1 MDTVLAADKNENA
14 AGQTHDT
21 HDRDALT
28 TEIVQMLYVGSTSAL
43 VMALVV
49 SALLVYSLSDIIHVR
64 QIVAWSGIVLLTYTA
79 RKLLTM
85 AYHRRSHR
93 DENAQ
98 VWLQRFRIATGF
110 CGIAWGLAG
119 LLLFPH
125 NTEQQAFLIFV
136 LAGVLGGGITVYS
149 IDNMTAVSYAAGT
162 LLLAIPRFLI
172 NNDVFSVTLGI
183 MLVLYVVYVMLAGRR
198 AANSIRENIL
208 LRVAS
213 ARSKQEL
220 AVFAQR
226 QKLHIE
232 STPMGVIEWD
242 VDSRAVL
249 WNSAAENIF
258 GYSSH
263 EALGRHIS
271 FIVHP
276 TSLQQLEEAV
286 EAILSGQANH
296 NFVHEN
302 LRQDGEIIHCE
313 WLNTPLKNP
322 DGSVVGWA
330 SLVQDKT
337 AFKKAQEEVYQL
349 AYFDVL
355 TNLPNRR
362 LLLDR
367 LSQALIASKRAE
379 SYGAVIFLDLD
390 NFKTLNDTKGHAV
403 GDLLLREVAAR
414 LHRSVREND
423 TVARI
428 GGDEFVLV
436 LSILGQTQEQAQAT
450 CHQIAEKVIQEINRP
465 YHLNAHEH
473 HSSASVGVC
482 LFLGQ
487 ELSVDEVLKR
497 ADTAMYQAKQAG
509 RNNMQFFNASLQ
521 PALDLRARLQNDLRL
536 SLVNEELVLFYQVQ
550 VDHQFNISGAEV
562 LIRWMHPEMG
572 LVSPAEFIPLAED
585 SGQIIPIGTWVLRE
599 ACQRL
604 KTWEA
609 SKQNADLRL
618 SVNVSARQFGQSD
631 FVNQV
636 SMALSIAGC
645 QARLLRLELTESLV
659 LQNIEDVV
667 SKMRALKELGVSLA
681 MDDFGTGYS
690 SLSVLRYLPLD
701 ELKIDQGFVR
711 ELLVDSDDMVIVQTI
726 IAMGKNLG
734 MEVIAEGVE
743 TQEQAAL
750 LQKFGC
756 MAYQGY
762 LFGKPMPIGEF
773 EANTRLALKA
783 PPAMTPIMLH

>member
-1 MDTVLAADKNENA
+1 MAANKSENA
-14 AGQTHDT
+14 AVQTHES
-21 HDRDALT
+21 HDRAALT
-28 TEIVQMLYVGSTSAL
+28 TEIVQMLYMGSTSAL
-43 VMALVV
+43 LMALVV
-49 SALLVYSLSDIIHVR
+49 SALLAYSLSDIIPLRH
-64 QIVAWSGIVLLTYTA
+64 IIAWCGIVLLTYSG

-85 AYHRRSHR
+85 AYHRQPQR
-93 DENAQ
+93 DEDAP
-98 VWLQRFRIATGF
+98 VWLQRFRIATGC
-110 CGIAWGLAG
+110 CGISWGMAG
-119 LLLFPH
+119 LLMFPH

-136 LAGVLGGGITVYS
+136 LAGVMGGGITMYA
-149 IDNMTAVSYAAGT
+149 IDNMTAVAYAAGT
-162 LLLAIPRFLI
+162 LILAIPRFLI

-183 MLVLYVVYVMLAGRR
+183 MMVLYIVYVMLAGRR
-198 AANSIRENIL
+198 SSHSIRENIL
-208 LRVAS
+208 LRVAT

-242 VDSRAVL
+242 IDSRVVL

-263 EALGRHIS
+263 EAAGQHIS
-271 FIVHP
+271 FIVHH
-276 TSLQQLEEAV
+276 TSQTQLDD
-286 EAILSGQANH
+286 AITGILAGEVNQ
-296 NFVHEN
+296 NFIHEN

-322 DGSVVGWA
+322 DGTVVGWA

-367 LSQALIASKRAE
+367 LGQALIASKRAE

-390 NFKTLNDTKGHAV
+390 NFKTLNDTKGHAI

-414 LHRSVREND
+414 LHKAVREND
-423 TVARI
+423 TVSRI

-436 LSILGQTQEQAQAT
+436 LSMLGHTHELAEAT
-450 CHQIAEKVIQEINRP
+450 CHQIAEKVMQEINRP

-473 HSSASVGVC
+473 HSSASVGIC

-536 SLVNEELVLFYQVQ
+536 SLVNEELLLFYQAQ
-550 VDHQFNISGAEV
+550 VDHQFTISGAEV
-562 LIRWMHPEMG
+562 LIRWRHPEMG
-572 LVSPAEFIPLAED
+572 LISPAEFIPLAED

-599 ACQRL
+599 ACLRL
-604 KTWEA
+604 KSWEQSA
-609 SKQNADLRL
+609 HSADLRL

-636 SMALSIAGC
+636 SMALSNAGC

-659 LQNIEDVV
+659 LQNIDDVV

-711 ELLVDSDDMVIVQTI
+711 ELLVDSEDMVIVQTI
-726 IAMGKNLG
+726 ISMGNNLG

-743 TQEQAAL
+743 TAEQAEL
-750 LQKFGC
+750 LRKFGC

-762 LFGKPMPIGEF
+762 LFGKPMPIAEF
-773 EANTRLALKA
+773 EANNQASTKSYM
-783 PPAMTPIMLH
+783 PAQASVRPY